1 MIEELDEETD
11 YRRFSARELIVL
23 ATRGDDQ
30 AISELERREDLKR
43 AAAEE

>member
-11 YRRFSARELIVL
+11 YRRLSARELIVL
-23 ATRGDDQ
+23 ATKGDDQ
-30 AISELERREDLKR
+30 AISELERREALKR